1 MGFEQARLRELAAD
15 FPAHAEFLL
24 GLVGRFQDLIVPFR
38 NFWWHDARQRGSC
51 SLKYVLPAVTGT
63 TYEGM
68 EIAEG
73 GQAAREF
80 QRVVFGNV
88 EAAEKGRVLAALRTY
103 CAQDTLALVQVLCTL
118 KDAN

>member
-1 MGFEQARLRELAAD
+1 MLYEVIT
-15 FPAHAEFLL
+15 HAEILL
-24 GLVGRFQDLIVPFR
+24 GLIGRFKDLIVPFR

-88 EAAEKGRVLAALRTY
+88 DPAEKARVLAALRTY
-103 CAQDTLALVQVLCTL
+103 CAQDTLALVQMTRALTG
-118 KDAN
+118 AI